1 MLTITKQSDYG
12 ILLISSIYKKNKLV
26 NLSELIK
33 ETKLP
38 KRFLARIA
46 ADLVKSKL
54 LISREGKNGGYLISE
69 NIKTISLY
77 DYLKIF
83 NDDISVCSCADDS
96 YDCKFEDLCTQ
107 KSILKNELNKV
118 IIGQLKKIILIKL
131 INS

>member
-12 ILLISSIYKKNKLV
+12 ILLISHIYKKNKLV
-26 NLSELIK
+26 KLSDLIE

-46 ADLVKSKL
+46 ADLVRNKL
-54 LISREGKNGGYLISE
+54 LISHEGKNGGYLISE

-83 NDDISVCSCADDS
+83 NDDISVCNCVDDD
-96 YDCKFEDLCTQ
+96 YHCQYEGLCSQ
-107 KSILKNELNKV
+107 KSVLKNKLNK
-118 IIGQLKKIILIKL
+118 IIIFQLKKIKL
-131 INS
+131 IELL